1 MKYSIDIYD
10 EAVDRLKEK
19 HNICDMKVRE
29 RRDSFAELNPR
40 FAEIDSL
47 LLSTASRLFK
57 AVRSENGR
65 EEFERIRKENGELQK
80 ERADLLIKAGLEPT
94 FLDSIYNC
102 DKCKDELYIDG
113 KMCNCL
119 KEELKS
125 VAYDRFN
132 SSSPLKLMSFDD
144 FSLDYYSDEYD
155 EKINSSPRKNMES
168 VYNYVKKYSKRI
180 GEKPESL
187 LFTGGTGLGKTHLS
201 LAVAKEAIE
210 QGMGVVYDSVAT
222 LMTKLESERFG
233 KGCEGTMDSVCESDL
248 LILDDLGAEHITQS
262 TKSFLY
268 TIINTRIMAGLSTI
282 ISTNC
287 TPSQIINMYSDAIY
301 SRLSGDYTPIVFYGS
316 DIRAKK
322 RYKD

>member
-1 MKYSIDIYD
+1 MKYSADIYN
-10 EAVDRLKEK
+10 EAVERLTEK
-19 HNICDMKVRE
+19 QNICNMKVRE
-29 RRDSFAELNPR
+29 RRESFAELNPR
-40 FAEIDSL
+40 FAEIDTL
-47 LLSTASRLFK
+47 LQSTSSRLFA

-65 EEFERIRKENGELQK
+65 EEFDRIRKENLALQK
-80 ERADLLIKAGLEPT
+80 ERAELLEKAGLAPD
-94 FLDSIYNC
+94 FLDKIYNC
-102 DKCKDELYIDG
+102 DKCKDELYVDG
-113 KMCNCL
+113 KACECL
-119 KEELKS
+119 KAELRA

-132 SSSPLKLMSFDD
+132 SSSPLRLMSFED
-144 FSLDYYSDEYD
+144 FSLDYYSDEFD
-155 EKINSSPRKNMES
+155 SKINGSPRECMET
-168 VYNYVKKYSKRI
+168 VLKYVKKYSRKI
-180 GEKPESL
+180 ADKPESL

-233 KGCEGTMDSVCESDL
+233 KGNEGTMDSVCDCDL
-248 LILDDLGAEHITQS
+248 LILDDLGAEHVTQS

-287 TPSQIINMYSDAIY
+287 TPSQIINLYSDAIY